1 MGINENAEMSGPG
14 EVDNR
19 SYLFSSYGLETDQKV
34 KFMIAAIVDGG
45 FVVPVNIN
53 GKVCYNVQNPANGKS
68 VLIPIENNLGKVQS
82 KIYADQY
89 NIPYQYVELNS
100 SYSYMDEFYDLLVQQ
115 HKERDQDRRELS
127 LFAIDNAIN
136 SVINKQDGEET
147 WADEWPG
154 VSTMIVGHLIELKYM
169 FARANQTSS
178 ADERQ

>member
-1 MGINENAEMSGPG
+1 MENGNTKEWTPYEDRRSFLLRNHGP
-14 EVDNR
+14 
-19 SYLFSSYGLETDQKV
+19 ETVQKV

-45 FVVPVNIN
+45 IVVPVNIN

-100 SYSYMDEFYDLLVQQ
+100 SYDYMDEFYDVLIQQ
-115 HKERDQDRRELS
+115 QKERDSERKALS
-127 LFAIDNAIN
+127 SYAMDKAIRPVMNKEDDEENWANA
-136 SVINKQDGEET
+136 
-147 WADEWPG
+147 WPE
-154 VSTMIVGHLIELKYM
+154 VSSMIVNYLIDIKRE
-169 FARANQTSS
+169 FDRTSQSSS